1 MKTRLLILL
10 VSVVSCK
17 STDSINRFAKSSSSG
32 LAELDRSTP
41 SFSGLYKKNDPSRLK
56 KILDTGI
63 YGNAMNPEKGSAAA
77 ASIPVCMPC
86 KTADSLTSVINQ
98 TLTAYFTMLQELSDK
113 KLIAYH
119 AEDLVSSLALIQAGV
134 APSMN
139 LTDTKISAI
148 KSLLNAVL
156 NEPLKVY
163 RYQKLQETI
172 SRNDSALGVV
182 IGTYRFILDTA
193 LRGEIELARANYVS
207 FVYAPLYGW
216 AKTPVEKQLVNRE
229 FGEYQTG
236 LSADLEKIHQCI
248 QLLNTIR
255 KGHHSLATGGAK
267 NTWNATEAEIAA
279 DIIRINTLVTELVRL
294 VQ

>member
-156 NEPLKVY
+156 NEPLKAY

-193 LRGEIELARANYVS
+193 LRGEIELARAQLRSRVVQECPDGFPGCRLARKRVCERGTRIHRILCFQPVDEHGSMIYRRAPASVTRVS
-207 FVYAPLYGW
+207 CRTFA
-216 AKTPVEKQLVNRE
+216 
-229 FGEYQTG
+229 
-236 LSADLEKIHQCI
+236 
-248 QLLNTIR
+248 
-255 KGHHSLATGGAK
+255 
-267 NTWNATEAEIAA
+267 
-279 DIIRINTLVTELVRL
+279 
-294 VQ
+294 